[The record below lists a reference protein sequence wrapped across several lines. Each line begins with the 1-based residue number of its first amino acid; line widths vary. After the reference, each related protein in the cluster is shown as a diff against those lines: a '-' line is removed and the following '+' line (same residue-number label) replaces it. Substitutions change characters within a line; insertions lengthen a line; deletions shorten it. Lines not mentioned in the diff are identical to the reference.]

1 LVDAERAKQQAEVSE
16 ADKLPVLT
24 ISDEDAW
31 HVKKTDK
38 GFVVTGRKIE
48 RFARRT
54 DFDNYHGVQRLRDIM
69 KKMGIMHALV
79 RAQIEA
85 GQKIIIGQPE
95 IGRMEY

>member
-1 LVDAERAKQQAEVSE
+1 
-16 ADKLPVLT
+16 
-24 ISDEDAW
+24 
-31 HVKKTDK
+31 
-38 GFVVTGRKIE
+38 
-48 RFARRT
+48 
-54 DFDNYHGVQRLRDIM
+54 M